1 LVYSV
6 DEVSDRLDIPRP
18 TLYRY
23 LREYSIPHL
32 RQAGKI
38 SIPEESFD
46 QIREARALHREGLG
60 TESVRRKL
68 REENDLVDVEELA
81 DRLDWL
87 SGALERLREDLKP
100 ANGAPGTQEDAL
112 QTLHEKQDTLISGV
126 SRLHRMVE
134 ELSNAERRLQR
145 KILQG
150 EPSGSVEGIGEP
162 EVIYGGYKERT
173 ERNLQ
178 AASNAEREP
187 ALDDAARGAVAEPTK
202 EVEPAEEVDL
212 AEEVGVDEDLDPTTR
227 LEGHE
232 PSTKKAYSK
241 SGEPFVV
248 FTRGERFGALTR
260 GRLRWVLML
269 LVALLVLLVAAV
281 LVWGLIAP
289 DESVQDQTSS
299 DEPEVQQEP
308 QSASDTNES
317 RQAIEVPGLVGSA
330 LPEAEEE
337 IGEAGLELGTV
348 DEISSYAVPAG
359 TVAAQEPAVGV
370 EVDPDA
376 PVNVMVSNGP
386 PGAPGR

>member
-1 LVYSV
+1 MVYSV

-46 QIREARALHREGLG
+46 RIREARALHREGLG

-68 REENDLVDVEELA
+68 REENDLIDVEELA
-81 DRLDWL
+81 DRLDSL
-87 SGALERLREDLKP
+87 SGALESLREDLKP
-100 ANGAPGTQEDAL
+100 AIGTPGTQEDAL

-150 EPSGSVEGIGEP
+150 EASGSLEGIGEP
-162 EVIYGGYKERT
+162 EVIYGQSEERT
-173 ERNLQ
+173 ERHLQ
-178 AASNAEREP
+178 VASNAEREP
-187 ALDDAARGAVAEPTK
+187 ALDDAARGAVVEPAK
-202 EVEPAEEVDL
+202 EVEP

-269 LVALLVLLVAAV
+269 LVALLVAAV

-289 DESVQDQTSS
+289 DESVQEQASS
-299 DEPEVQQEP
+299 DEPAVQQEP

-317 RQAIEVPGLVGSA
+317 RQAIEVPDLVGSA
-330 LPEAEEE
+330 LPKAEEE

-348 DEISSYAVPAG
+348 NEISSYAVPAG

>member
-1 LVYSV
+1 MVYSV

-46 QIREARALHREGLG
+46 RIREARALHREGLC

-81 DRLDWL
+81 DRLDRL
-87 SGALERLREDLKP
+87 SGALESLREDLKP
-100 ANGAPGTQEDAL
+100 ANGAPGTQEEAL
-112 QTLHEKQDTLISGV
+112 QTLHEKQDTLISEV
-126 SRLHRMVE
+126 SRLHGIVE
-134 ELSNAERRLQR
+134 ELSNTERRLQGE
-145 KILQG
+145 ILQR
-150 EPSGSVEGIGEP
+150 EASGGLEGIGEP
-162 EVIYGGYKERT
+162 EVLSGQYGERT
-173 ERNLQ
+173 ERHLQ
-178 AASNAEREP
+178 AASNADAEREP
-187 ALDDAARGAVAEPTK
+187 ARDDAAREAVAEPAK
-202 EVEPAEEVDL
+202 EVEPANEV
-212 AEEVGVDEDLDPTTR
+212 AVDEDLDLTNR
-227 LEGHE
+227 MEGHD
-232 PSTKKAYSK
+232 PSTNKAYSK

-269 LVALLVLLVAAV
+269 LVALLVAAV

-289 DESVQDQTSS
+289 DESVQEQTSS

-317 RQAIEVPGLVGSA
+317 RQAIEVPSLVGSA
-330 LPEAEEE
+330 LPEAEDE

>member
-46 QIREARALHREGLG
+46 RIREARALHREGLG

-87 SGALERLREDLKP
+87 SGALESLREDLKP

-150 EPSGSVEGIGEP
+150 EPSGSLEGIGKP
-162 EVIYGGYKERT
+162 EVIYGQYEERT
-173 ERNLQ
+173 EKHLQ
-178 AASNAEREP
+178 AASDAEREP
-187 ALDDAARGAVAEPTK
+187 ALDDAARGAVAEPAK
-202 EVEPAEEVDL
+202 EVEPAEEV
-212 AEEVGVDEDLDPTTR
+212 AVDEDLDPTTR

-232 PSTKKAYSK
+232 PSTKKVYSK

-260 GRLRWVLML
+260 RRLRWVLML
-269 LVALLVLLVAAV
+269 LVALLVALVAAV

-289 DESVQDQTSS
+289 DESVQEQTSS
-299 DEPEVQQEP
+299 AEPEVQQEP

-317 RQAIEVPGLVGSA
+317 PQAIEVPGLVGSA

-359 TVAAQEPAVGV
+359 TIAAQEPAVGV
-370 EVDPDA
+370 EVEPDA

>member
-1 LVYSV
+1 MVYSV

-46 QIREARALHREGLG
+46 RIREARALHREGLG

-87 SGALERLREDLKP
+87 SGALESLREDLKP
-100 ANGAPGTQEDAL
+100 AIGTPGTQEDAL

-150 EPSGSVEGIGEP
+150 EASGSLEGIGEP
-162 EVIYGGYKERT
+162 EVIYGQSEERT
-173 ERNLQ
+173 ERHLQ
-178 AASNAEREP
+178 VASNAEREP
-187 ALDDAARGAVAEPTK
+187 ALDDAARGAVVEPAKEVESAK
-202 EVEPAEEVDL
+202 EVEP

-269 LVALLVLLVAAV
+269 LVALLVAAV

-289 DESVQDQTSS
+289 DESVQEQTSS

-308 QSASDTNES
+308 QSASDTKES
-317 RQAIEVPGLVGSA
+317 RQAIEVPDLVGSA
-330 LPEAEEE
+330 LPKAEEE

-348 DEISSYAVPAG
+348 NEISSYAVPAG

>member
-46 QIREARALHREGLG
+46 RIREARALHREGLG

-87 SGALERLREDLKP
+87 SGALESLREDLKP

-150 EPSGSVEGIGEP
+150 EPSGSLEGIGKS
-162 EVIYGGYKERT
+162 EVIYGQYEERT
-173 ERNLQ
+173 EKHLQ
-178 AASNAEREP
+178 AAPDAEREP
-187 ALDDAARGAVAEPTK
+187 ALDDDARGAVAEPAK
-202 EVEPAEEVDL
+202 EVEPAEEV
-212 AEEVGVDEDLDPTTR
+212 AVDEDLDPTTR

-232 PSTKKAYSK
+232 PSTKRVYSK

-260 GRLRWVLML
+260 RRLRWVLML
-269 LVALLVLLVAAV
+269 LVALLVALVAAV

-289 DESVQDQTSS
+289 DESVQEQTSS

-317 RQAIEVPGLVGSA
+317 PQAIEVPGLVGSA

>member
-46 QIREARALHREGLG
+46 RIREARALHREGLG

-87 SGALERLREDLKP
+87 SGALESLREDLKP

-150 EPSGSVEGIGEP
+150 EPSGSLEGIGKP
-162 EVIYGGYKERT
+162 EVIYGQYEERT
-173 ERNLQ
+173 EKHLQ
-178 AASNAEREP
+178 AASDAEREP
-187 ALDDAARGAVAEPTK
+187 ALDDDARGAVAEPAK
-202 EVEPAEEVDL
+202 EVEPAEEV
-212 AEEVGVDEDLDPTTR
+212 AVDEDLDPTTR

-232 PSTKKAYSK
+232 PSTKKVYSK

-260 GRLRWVLML
+260 RRLRWVLML
-269 LVALLVLLVAAV
+269 LVALLVALVAAV

-289 DESVQDQTSS
+289 DESVQEQTSS

-317 RQAIEVPGLVGSA
+317 PQAIEVPGLVGSA

>member
-46 QIREARALHREGLG
+46 RIREARALHREGLG

-87 SGALERLREDLKP
+87 SGALESLREDLKP
-100 ANGAPGTQEDAL
+100 AIGTPGTQEDAL

-150 EPSGSVEGIGEP
+150 EASGSLEGIGEP
-162 EVIYGGYKERT
+162 EVIYGQSEERT
-173 ERNLQ
+173 ERHLQ
-178 AASNAEREP
+178 VASNAEREP
-187 ALDDAARGAVAEPTK
+187 ALDDAARGAVVEPAKEVESAK
-202 EVEPAEEVDL
+202 EVEP

-269 LVALLVLLVAAV
+269 LVALLVAAV

-289 DESVQDQTSS
+289 DESVQEQTSS

-308 QSASDTNES
+308 QSASDTKES
-317 RQAIEVPGLVGSA
+317 RQAIEVPDLVGSA
-330 LPEAEEE
+330 LPKAEEE

-348 DEISSYAVPAG
+348 NEISSYAVPAG

>member
-1 LVYSV
+1 MVYSV

-46 QIREARALHREGLG
+46 RIREARALHREGLG

-87 SGALERLREDLKP
+87 SGALESLREDLKP

-150 EPSGSVEGIGEP
+150 EPSGSLEGIGKP
-162 EVIYGGYKERT
+162 EVIYGQYEERT
-173 ERNLQ
+173 EKHLQ
-178 AASNAEREP
+178 AASDAEREP
-187 ALDDAARGAVAEPTK
+187 ALDDAARGAVAEPAK
-202 EVEPAEEVDL
+202 EVEPAEEV
-212 AEEVGVDEDLDPTTR
+212 AVDEDLDPTTR

-232 PSTKKAYSK
+232 PSTKKVYSK

-260 GRLRWVLML
+260 RRLRWVLML
-269 LVALLVLLVAAV
+269 LVALLVALVAAV

-289 DESVQDQTSS
+289 DESVQEQTSS

-317 RQAIEVPGLVGSA
+317 PQAIEVPGLVGSA

-337 IGEAGLELGTV
+337 IGEAGLELSTV

>member
-46 QIREARALHREGLG
+46 RIREARALHREGLG

-87 SGALERLREDLKP
+87 SGALESLREDLKP

-150 EPSGSVEGIGEP
+150 EPSGSLEGIGKP
-162 EVIYGGYKERT
+162 EVIYGQYEERT
-173 ERNLQ
+173 EKHLQ
-178 AASNAEREP
+178 AASDAEREP
-187 ALDDAARGAVAEPTK
+187 ALDDAARGAVAEPAK
-202 EVEPAEEVDL
+202 EVEPAEEV
-212 AEEVGVDEDLDPTTR
+212 AVDEDLDPTTR

-232 PSTKKAYSK
+232 PSTKKVYSK

-260 GRLRWVLML
+260 RRLRWVLML
-269 LVALLVLLVAAV
+269 LVALLVALVAAV

-289 DESVQDQTSS
+289 DESVQEQTSS

-317 RQAIEVPGLVGSA
+317 PQAIEVPGLVGSA

-370 EVDPDA
+370 EVEPDA

>member
-1 LVYSV
+1 MVYSV

-46 QIREARALHREGLG
+46 RIREARALHREGLG

-68 REENDLVDVEELA
+68 REENDPVDVEELA
-81 DRLDWL
+81 DRLDSL
-87 SGALERLREDLKP
+87 SSALESLREDLKT
-100 ANGAPGTQEDAL
+100 ANGAPGTQEEAL

-150 EPSGSVEGIGEP
+150 EPSGSLEGIGKP
-162 EVIYGGYKERT
+162 EVIYGQYEERT
-173 ERNLQ
+173 EKHLQ
-178 AASNAEREP
+178 AASDAEREP
-187 ALDDAARGAVAEPTK
+187 ALDDAARGAVAEPAK
-202 EVEPAEEVDL
+202 EVEPAEEV
-212 AEEVGVDEDLDPTTR
+212 AVDEDLDPTTR

-232 PSTKKAYSK
+232 PSTKKVYSK

-260 GRLRWVLML
+260 RRLRWVLML
-269 LVALLVLLVAAV
+269 LVALPVALVAAV

-289 DESVQDQTSS
+289 DESVQEQTSS

-317 RQAIEVPGLVGSA
+317 PQAIEVPGLVGSA

-370 EVDPDA
+370 EVEPDA

>member
-46 QIREARALHREGLG
+46 RIREARALHREGLG

-87 SGALERLREDLKP
+87 SGALESLREDLKP

-145 KILQG
+145 KIFQG
-150 EPSGSVEGIGEP
+150 EPSGSLEGIGKP
-162 EVIYGGYKERT
+162 EVIYGQYEERT
-173 ERNLQ
+173 EKHLQ
-178 AASNAEREP
+178 AASDAEREP
-187 ALDDAARGAVAEPTK
+187 ALDDAARGAVAEPAK
-202 EVEPAEEVDL
+202 EVEPAEEV
-212 AEEVGVDEDLDPTTR
+212 AVDEDLDPTTR

-232 PSTKKAYSK
+232 PSTKKVYSK

-260 GRLRWVLML
+260 RRLRWVLML
-269 LVALLVLLVAAV
+269 LVALLVALVAAV

-289 DESVQDQTSS
+289 DESVQEQTSS
-299 DEPEVQQEP
+299 AEPEVQQEP

-317 RQAIEVPGLVGSA
+317 PQAIEVPGLVGSA

>member
-46 QIREARALHREGLG
+46 RIREARALHREGLG

-87 SGALERLREDLKP
+87 SGALESLREDLKP

-145 KILQG
+145 KIFQG
-150 EPSGSVEGIGEP
+150 EPSGSLEGIGKP
-162 EVIYGGYKERT
+162 EVIYGQYEERT
-173 ERNLQ
+173 EKHLQ
-178 AASNAEREP
+178 AASDAEREP
-187 ALDDAARGAVAEPTK
+187 ALDDAARGAVAEPAK
-202 EVEPAEEVDL
+202 EVEPAEEV
-212 AEEVGVDEDLDPTTR
+212 AVDEDLDPTTR

-232 PSTKKAYSK
+232 PSTKKVYSK

-260 GRLRWVLML
+260 RRLRWVLML
-269 LVALLVLLVAAV
+269 LVALLVALVAAV

-289 DESVQDQTSS
+289 DESVQEQTSS

-317 RQAIEVPGLVGSA
+317 PQAIEVPGLVGSA

>member
-46 QIREARALHREGLG
+46 RIREARALHREGLG

-87 SGALERLREDLKP
+87 SGALESLREDLKP

-150 EPSGSVEGIGEP
+150 EPSGSLEGIGKP
-162 EVIYGGYKERT
+162 EVIYGQYEERT
-173 ERNLQ
+173 EKHLQ
-178 AASNAEREP
+178 AASDAEREP
-187 ALDDAARGAVAEPTK
+187 ALDDAARGAVAEPAK
-202 EVEPAEEVDL
+202 GVEPAEE
-212 AEEVGVDEDLDPTTR
+212 AAVDEDLDPTTR

-232 PSTKKAYSK
+232 PSTKKVYSK

-260 GRLRWVLML
+260 RRLRWVLML
-269 LVALLVLLVAAV
+269 LVALLVALVAAV

-289 DESVQDQTSS
+289 DESVQEQTSS

-317 RQAIEVPGLVGSA
+317 PQAIEVPGLVGSA

>member
-1 LVYSV
+1 MVYSV

-46 QIREARALHREGLG
+46 RIREARALHREGLG

-87 SGALERLREDLKP
+87 SGALESLREDLKP
-100 ANGAPGTQEDAL
+100 AIGTPGTQEDAL

-150 EPSGSVEGIGEP
+150 EASGSLEGIGEP
-162 EVIYGGYKERT
+162 EVIYGQSEERT
-173 ERNLQ
+173 ERHLQ
-178 AASNAEREP
+178 VASNAEREP
-187 ALDDAARGAVAEPTK
+187 ALDDAARGAVVEPAKEVESAK
-202 EVEPAEEVDL
+202 EVEP

-269 LVALLVLLVAAV
+269 LVALLVAAV

-289 DESVQDQTSS
+289 DESVQEQTSS

-308 QSASDTNES
+308 QSASDTKES
-317 RQAIEVPGLVGSA
+317 RQAIEVPDLVGSA
-330 LPEAEEE
+330 LPKAEEE

-348 DEISSYAVPAG
+348 NEISSYAVPAG

-386 PGAPGR
+386 PGAPGT

>member
-46 QIREARALHREGLG
+46 RIREARALHREGLG

-87 SGALERLREDLKP
+87 SGALESLREDLKP

-145 KILQG
+145 KIFQG
-150 EPSGSVEGIGEP
+150 EPSGSLEGIGKP
-162 EVIYGGYKERT
+162 EVIYGQYEERT
-173 ERNLQ
+173 EKHLQ
-178 AASNAEREP
+178 AASDAEREP
-187 ALDDAARGAVAEPTK
+187 ALDDAARGAVAEPAK
-202 EVEPAEEVDL
+202 EVEPAEEV
-212 AEEVGVDEDLDPTTR
+212 AVDEDLDPATR

-232 PSTKKAYSK
+232 PSTKKVYSK

-260 GRLRWVLML
+260 RRLRWVLML
-269 LVALLVLLVAAV
+269 LVALLVALVAAV

-289 DESVQDQTSS
+289 DESVQEQTSS

-317 RQAIEVPGLVGSA
+317 PQAIEVPGLVGSA

-370 EVDPDA
+370 EVEPDA

>member
-1 LVYSV
+1 MVYSV

-46 QIREARALHREGLG
+46 RIREARALHREGLG

-87 SGALERLREDLKP
+87 SGALESLREDLKP
-100 ANGAPGTQEDAL
+100 ANGAPGTQEEAL

-134 ELSNAERRLQR
+134 ELSNTEHRFLQR
-145 KILQG
+145 RILQG
-150 EPSGSVEGIGEP
+150 EASGSLEGIGEP
-162 EVIYGGYKERT
+162 EDNYGQYQERT
-173 ERNLQ
+173 ERHLQ
-178 AASNAEREP
+178 VGSNAEREP
-187 ALDDAARGAVAEPTK
+187 ALDDAARGAVAEPAK
-202 EVEPAEEVDL
+202 EVEPAEEV
-212 AEEVGVDEDLDPTTR
+212 AVDEALDPTTR

-232 PSTKKAYSK
+232 PSTNEAYSK

-289 DESVQDQTSS
+289 DESVQEQTSS

-317 RQAIEVPGLVGSA
+317 PQAIEVPGLVGSA

-386 PGAPGR
+386 PGGPSK

>member
-1 LVYSV
+1 MVYSV
-6 DEVSDRLDIPRP
+6 DEVSDRLHIPRP

-46 QIREARALHREGLG
+46 RIREARALHREGLG

-68 REENDLVDVEELA
+68 REENGLVDVEELA
-81 DRLDWL
+81 ERLDWL
-87 SGALERLREDLKP
+87 SGALESLREDLKP
-100 ANGAPGTQEDAL
+100 ANGAPGTQEEAL

-134 ELSNAERRLQR
+134 ELSNTERRLQR
-145 KILQG
+145 EILQR
-150 EPSGSVEGIGEP
+150 EASGSLVGIGEP
-162 EVIYGGYKERT
+162 EVIYGQYEERT
-173 ERNLQ
+173 ERYLQ

-187 ALDDAARGAVAEPTK
+187 ALDDATRGAVAEPAE
-202 EVEPAEEVDL
+202 EVEPAKEV
-212 AEEVGVDEDLDPTTR
+212 AVDEDLDPTTR

-260 GRLRWVLML
+260 RLLRWVLML
-269 LVALLVLLVAAV
+269 LVVLVAAV

-289 DESVQDQTSS
+289 DESVQEQTSS

-308 QSASDTNES
+308 QSASDANES
-317 RQAIEVPGLVGSA
+317 PQAIEVPGLVGSA

>member
-1 LVYSV
+1 MVYSV

-46 QIREARALHREGLG
+46 RIREARALHREGLG

-87 SGALERLREDLKP
+87 SGALESLREDLKP
-100 ANGAPGTQEDAL
+100 ANGAPGTQEEAL

-134 ELSNAERRLQR
+134 ELSNTEHRFLQR
-145 KILQG
+145 RILQG
-150 EPSGSVEGIGEP
+150 EASGSLEGIGEP
-162 EVIYGGYKERT
+162 EDNYGQYQERT
-173 ERNLQ
+173 ERHLQ
-178 AASNAEREP
+178 VGSNAEREP
-187 ALDDAARGAVAEPTK
+187 ALDDAARGAVAEPAE
-202 EVEPAEEVDL
+202 EVEPAEVV
-212 AEEVGVDEDLDPTTR
+212 AVDEALDPTTR

-232 PSTKKAYSK
+232 PSTNEAYSK

-269 LVALLVLLVAAV
+269 LVALLVLLVAAI
-281 LVWGLIAP
+281 LVWGLTAP
-289 DESVQDQTSS
+289 DESVQEQTSS

-317 RQAIEVPGLVGSA
+317 PQAIEVPGLVGSA

-386 PGAPGR
+386 PGGPSK

>member
-46 QIREARALHREGLG
+46 RIREARALHREGLG

-87 SGALERLREDLKP
+87 SGALESLREDLKP

-150 EPSGSVEGIGEP
+150 EPSGSLEGIGEP
-162 EVIYGGYKERT
+162 EVIYGQYEERT
-173 ERNLQ
+173 EKHLQ
-178 AASNAEREP
+178 AASDAEREP
-187 ALDDAARGAVAEPTK
+187 ALDDAARGAVAEPAK
-202 EVEPAEEVDL
+202 EVEPAEEV
-212 AEEVGVDEDLDPTTR
+212 AVDEDLDPTTR

-232 PSTKKAYSK
+232 PSTKKVYSK

-260 GRLRWVLML
+260 RRLRWVLML
-269 LVALLVLLVAAV
+269 LVALLVALVAAV

-289 DESVQDQTSS
+289 DESVQEQTSS

-317 RQAIEVPGLVGSA
+317 PQAIEVPGLVGSA

-370 EVDPDA
+370 EVEPDA

>member
-46 QIREARALHREGLG
+46 RIREARALHREGLG

-87 SGALERLREDLKP
+87 SGALESLREDLKP
-100 ANGAPGTQEDAL
+100 ANGEPGTQEDAL

-150 EPSGSVEGIGEP
+150 EPSGSLEGIGEP
-162 EVIYGGYKERT
+162 EVIYGQYEERT
-173 ERNLQ
+173 EKHLQ
-178 AASNAEREP
+178 AASDAEREP
-187 ALDDAARGAVAEPTK
+187 ALDDAARGAVAEPAK
-202 EVEPAEEVDL
+202 EVEPAEEV
-212 AEEVGVDEDLDPTTR
+212 AVDEDLDPTTR

-232 PSTKKAYSK
+232 PSTKKVYSK

-260 GRLRWVLML
+260 RRLRWVLML
-269 LVALLVLLVAAV
+269 LVALLVALVAAV

-289 DESVQDQTSS
+289 DESVQEQTSS

-317 RQAIEVPGLVGSA
+317 PQAIEVPGLVGSA

>member
-1 LVYSV
+1 MVYSV

-46 QIREARALHREGLG
+46 RIREARALHREGLG

-87 SGALERLREDLKP
+87 SGALESLREDLKP

-150 EPSGSVEGIGEP
+150 EPSGSLEGIGKP
-162 EVIYGGYKERT
+162 EVIYGQYEERT
-173 ERNLQ
+173 EKHLQ
-178 AASNAEREP
+178 AASDAEREP
-187 ALDDAARGAVAEPTK
+187 ALDDAARGAVAEPAK
-202 EVEPAEEVDL
+202 EVEPAEEV
-212 AEEVGVDEDLDPTTR
+212 AVDEDLDPTTR

-232 PSTKKAYSK
+232 PSTKKVYSK

-260 GRLRWVLML
+260 RRLRWVLML
-269 LVALLVLLVAAV
+269 LVALLVALVAAV

-289 DESVQDQTSS
+289 DESVQEQTSS

-317 RQAIEVPGLVGSA
+317 PQAIEVPGLVGSA

-370 EVDPDA
+370 EVEPDA

>member
-1 LVYSV
+1 MVYSV

-46 QIREARALHREGLG
+46 RIREARALHREGLG

-87 SGALERLREDLKP
+87 SGALESLREDLKP
-100 ANGAPGTQEDAL
+100 ANGAPGTQEEAL

-134 ELSNAERRLQR
+134 ELSNTEHRFLQR
-145 KILQG
+145 RILQG
-150 EPSGSVEGIGEP
+150 EASGSLEGIGEP
-162 EVIYGGYKERT
+162 EDNYGQYQERT
-173 ERNLQ
+173 ERHLQ
-178 AASNAEREP
+178 VGSNAEREP
-187 ALDDAARGAVAEPTK
+187 ALDDAARGAEAEPAK
-202 EVEPAEEVDL
+202 EVEPAEEV
-212 AEEVGVDEDLDPTTR
+212 AVDEALDPTTR

-232 PSTKKAYSK
+232 PSTNEAYSK

-269 LVALLVLLVAAV
+269 LVALLVLLVAAI
-281 LVWGLIAP
+281 LVWGLTAP
-289 DESVQDQTSS
+289 DESVQEQTSS

-317 RQAIEVPGLVGSA
+317 PQAIEVPGLVGSA

-386 PGAPGR
+386 PGGPSK

>member
-1 LVYSV
+1 MVYSV

-150 EPSGSVEGIGEP
+150 EASGSLEGIGEP
-162 EVIYGGYKERT
+162 EVIYGQSEERT
-173 ERNLQ
+173 ERHLQ
-178 AASNAEREP
+178 VASNAEREP
-187 ALDDAARGAVAEPTK
+187 ALDDAARGAVVEPAKEVESAK
-202 EVEPAEEVDL
+202 EVEP

-269 LVALLVLLVAAV
+269 LVALLVAAV

-289 DESVQDQTSS
+289 DESVQEQTSS

-317 RQAIEVPGLVGSA
+317 PQAIEVPSLVGSA

-337 IGEAGLELGTV
+337 IGEAGLGLGTV

>member
-1 LVYSV
+1 MVYSV

-87 SGALERLREDLKP
+87 SAALERLREDLKP

-150 EPSGSVEGIGEP
+150 EP

-187 ALDDAARGAVAEPTK
+187 ALDDAARGAVAEPAK
-202 EVEPAEEVDL
+202 EVEPAEEV
-212 AEEVGVDEDLDPTTR
+212 AVDEDLDPTTR
-227 LEGHE
+227 LEGRE
-232 PSTKKAYSK
+232 PSTKKVYSK

-260 GRLRWVLML
+260 RRLSWVLML

-281 LVWGLIAP
+281 LVWGLIAT
-289 DESVQDQTSS
+289 DESVQEQTSS

-317 RQAIEVPGLVGSA
+317 PQAIEVPGLVGSA

>member
-46 QIREARALHREGLG
+46 RIREARALHREGLG

-87 SGALERLREDLKP
+87 SGALESLREDLKP

-150 EPSGSVEGIGEP
+150 EPSGSLEGIGKP
-162 EVIYGGYKERT
+162 EVIYGQYEERT
-173 ERNLQ
+173 EKHLQ
-178 AASNAEREP
+178 AASDAEREP
-187 ALDDAARGAVAEPTK
+187 ALDDAARGAVAEPAK
-202 EVEPAEEVDL
+202 EVEPAEEV
-212 AEEVGVDEDLDPTTR
+212 AVDEDLDPTTR

-232 PSTKKAYSK
+232 PSTKKVYSK

-260 GRLRWVLML
+260 RRLRWVLML
-269 LVALLVLLVAAV
+269 LVALLVALVAAV

-289 DESVQDQTSS
+289 DESVQEQTSS
-299 DEPEVQQEP
+299 AEPEVQQEP

-317 RQAIEVPGLVGSA
+317 PQAIEVPGLVGSA